1 MRTTVGT
8 TRFLYNL
15 MCLDEI
21 IGCLR
26 LHISKTTKKVDEK
39 KAENWKKI
47 LMGLAMFS
55 HSFTLTKSYN
65 MGKMV
70 TYLKKKTCR

>member
-26 LHISKTTKKVDEK
+26 LHISKTTKRVDEK
-39 KAENWKKI
+39 KAENWKKNI
-47 LMGLAMFS
+47 DGVGYVAYVY
-55 HSFTLTKSYN
+55 SFFHTH
-65 MGKMV
+65 
-70 TYLKKKTCR
+70 